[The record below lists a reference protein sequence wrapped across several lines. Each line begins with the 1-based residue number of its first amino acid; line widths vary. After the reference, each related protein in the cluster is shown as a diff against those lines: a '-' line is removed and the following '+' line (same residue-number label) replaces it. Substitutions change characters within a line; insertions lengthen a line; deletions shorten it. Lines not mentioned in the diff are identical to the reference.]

1 MLLQHGRN
9 RMLLFWVF
17 KYGPSKSEIFLE
29 LNLRLINIL
38 LKGRSASL
46 PPGMT
51 MELMSK
57 QMCNGYMYMILS
69 NENPTEYPAMDGP
82 MSGDIG
88 SYSSSGGSCT
98 IEVPMA
104 SFNGTHENIEETEV
118 AIPKC
123 DCSDPKKYVFYD
135 EGRF

>member
-1 MLLQHGRN
+1 
-9 RMLLFWVF
+9 MLLFWVF
-17 KYGPSKSEIFLE
+17 KYEPSKSEIFLE

-38 LKGRSASL
+38 LKGRSASV

-51 MELMSK
+51 METMSK
-57 QMCNGYMYMILS
+57 QMCNMYMYMILS
-69 NENPTEYPAMDGP
+69 NENPTEYPAMAGP
-82 MSGDIG
+82 GESSGDI

-98 IEVPMA
+98 IEGSIIRIRTDSTNTPMFA
-104 SFNGTHENIEETEV
+104 YTDPLFPISN
-118 AIPKC
+118 C

>member
-1 MLLQHGRN
+1 MLQIWPRMLLQHGRN

-46 PPGMT
+46 PPGMD
-51 MELMSK
+51 METMSK
-57 QMCNGYMYMILS
+57 MMCNQNMYMILS
-69 NENPTEYPAMDGP
+69 SKNPTEYPAMAGP
-82 MSGDIG
+82 GGSGGSI

-98 IEVPMA
+98 IGQGGFSMTYK
-104 SFNGTHENIEETEV
+104 N
-118 AIPKC
+118 C
-123 DCSDPKKYVFYD
+123 DCSDPENYVFYD